1 MKYDDGS
8 YESAYIGHFERQ
20 HTLSSWF
27 ENLLNFLDTNEIQVG
42 NKDIQLDIP
51 KSHQTWGMQ
60 ATDWLHGSKC
70 PWALIGVCVCE
81 WEVYCVS

>member
-51 KSHQTWGMQ
+51 KSHVRREVCKLLR
-60 ATDWLHGSKC
+60 ATRVEVSLSTDRC
-70 PWALIGVCVCE
+70 VCVC
-81 WEVYCVS
+81 V